1 MIKVKK
7 LKKEEENYG
16 EFISRDDKISKMPQ
30 EKNSGGII
38 GIEKRKWERISERTS
53 RDEIYEKAR
62 RKRRK
67 RRKRRRRREKK
78 ASIKKKYISP

>member
-7 LKKEEENYG
+7 LIKEEENYE
-16 EFISRDDKISKMPQ
+16 EFKSRDDKISKMPQ

-53 RDEIYEKAR
+53 RDEIYEKAI

-67 RRKRRRRREKK
+67 RRRRRREKK
-78 ASIKKKYISP
+78 ASIKKQI